1 MEILGVGLLA
11 IAVAAIS
18 IGAMLISKALMCS
31 DCPLKDKCEQSVKN
45 GNCSLCDDKNS
56 PNQFMTTAL

>member
-1 MEILGVGLLA
+1 MEILGIGLLA

-45 GNCSLCDDKNS
+45 GNGSLCDDKNG

>member
-11 IAVAAIS
+11 IAVAAVS

-45 GNCSLCDDKNS
+45 GNGSLCDDKNS

>member
-18 IGAMLISKALMCS
+18 IGAMLMSKALMCS

-45 GNCSLCDDKNS
+45 GNGSLCDDKNS

>member
-18 IGAMLISKALMCS
+18 IGAMLISKAFMCS

-45 GNCSLCDDKNS
+45 GNGSLCDDKNS

>member
-1 MEILGVGLLA
+1 MEILGVSLLA

-45 GNCSLCDDKNS
+45 GNGSLCDDKNS
-56 PNQFMTTAL
+56 PNQFLTTAL

>member
-31 DCPLKDKCEQSVKN
+31 DCTLKDKCEQSVKN
-45 GNCSLCDDKNS
+45 GNGSLCDDKNG

>member
-1 MEILGVGLLA
+1 MEILGVGVLA

-18 IGAMLISKALMCS
+18 IGAMVISKALMCN

-45 GNCSLCDDKNS
+45 GNGSLCDDKNS

>member
-1 MEILGVGLLA
+1 MEILGVGVLA

-45 GNCSLCDDKNS
+45 GNGRLCDDKNS

>member
-1 MEILGVGLLA
+1 MEILGIGLLA

-45 GNCSLCDDKNS
+45 GNGSLCDDKNS

>member
-11 IAVAAIS
+11 IAVAAVS

-45 GNCSLCDDKNS
+45 GTGSLCDDKNS

>member
-11 IAVAAIS
+11 IAVAAVS

-31 DCPLKDKCEQSVKN
+31 DCPLKDKCKQSVKN
-45 GNCSLCDDKNS
+45 GNGSLCDDKNS

>member
-1 MEILGVGLLA
+1 MDILGIGLLA

-31 DCPLKDKCEQSVKN
+31 DCPLKDRCEESIKTGN
-45 GNCSLCDDKNS
+45 GSLCDDKNG

>member
-18 IGAMLISKALMCS
+18 IGAMLISKAWMCS
-31 DCPLKDKCEQSVKN
+31 YCPLKDKCEQSVKN
-45 GNCSLCDDKNS
+45 GNGSLCDDKNS
-56 PNQFMTTAL
+56 PNKFMTTAL